1 MGKNKSIDNEGVI
14 SALHDLSKAFDYI
27 VDDVFQSIS
36 HAYDFGFEFLTFLI
50 SYLAEKKQ
58 KSKVKIKCFVA
69 IVLLALAFF
78 LDKLTQIRHVNLIN
92 VSYK

>member
-36 HAYDFGFEFLTFLI
+36 HAYDFGFEFLTFFI
-50 SYLAEKKQ
+50 SYLADKKQ